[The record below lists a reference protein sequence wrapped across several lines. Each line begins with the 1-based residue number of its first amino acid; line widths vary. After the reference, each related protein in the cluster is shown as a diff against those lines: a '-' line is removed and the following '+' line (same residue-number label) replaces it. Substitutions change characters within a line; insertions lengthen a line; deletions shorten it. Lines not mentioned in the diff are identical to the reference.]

1 MAIIVYCDDCPQP
14 WFAIYEDGTYES
26 GRSSILGF
34 RPNSNYY
41 PANKLA
47 MEYGSDQCS
56 QNHSIAIQ
64 QIPQKEMQS
73 QRTQRKAMGWK
84 ELNPKIGRKGSFV
97 SESR

>member
-1 MAIIVYCDDCPQP
+1 
-14 WFAIYEDGTYES
+14 
-26 GRSSILGF
+26 
-34 RPNSNYY
+34 
-41 PANKLA
+41 